1 METTPAMAAVYQK
14 QDAERW
20 DHEVLPEE
28 QFRPPRIE
36 CPPFQAPVPAPDP
49 PQQVPELQQVQPEEL
64 AHEATLT
71 MVVDEGAVAAE
82 AAAKASVAAE
92 TAVDTAVE
100 AATLAVDA
108 KGADAAE
115 AVPSDS
121 REVAAAEAGRDAA
134 AEAVPSDTRVEVEGQ
149 KDTMDVGS
157 SSDGALSDLEAEES
171 DEEGGEGE
179 ESEDV
184 GLEISPADV
193 SEDAKPLKAK
203 PKGKPKGKAKG
214 KPKATPKRAPK
225 ARGKAQPKGKSRSQP
240 KAQANKA
247 SNSMPITA
255 QLTGNKRRRGQ
266 SRR

>member
-71 MVVDEGAVAAE
+71 KVVDEGAVAAE

-121 REVAAAEAGRDAA
+121 REVLL
-134 AEAVPSDTRVEVEGQ
+134 P
-149 KDTMDVGS
+149 KP
-157 SSDGALSDLEAEES
+157 
-171 DEEGGEGE
+171 GGM
-179 ESEDV
+179 
-184 GLEISPADV
+184 LLP
-193 SEDAKPLKAK
+193 KPFQ
-203 PKGKPKGKAKG
+203 
-214 KPKATPKRAPK
+214 ATPGWRWRA
-225 ARGKAQPKGKSRSQP
+225 
-240 KAQANKA
+240 
-247 SNSMPITA
+247 
-255 QLTGNKRRRGQ
+255 RRTPWMWVLVPMGR
-266 SRR
+266 